1 MQGCAWPREPIVLL
15 DACALLQERMGGQSI
30 EARLKVRHRGRGQGG
45 QPSYV
50 DVRAVASWL
59 FVCPLFRHVCPGA
72 LGSSMTGCLVLQN
85 WWWMQLAQ
93 LARQEVQSLRV
104 VAQ

>member
-1 MQGCAWPREPIVLL
+1 
-15 DACALLQERMGGQSI
+15 
-30 EARLKVRHRGRGQGG
+30 
-45 QPSYV
+45 
-50 DVRAVASWL
+50 
-59 FVCPLFRHVCPGA
+59 
-72 LGSSMTGCLVLQN
+72 MTGCLVLQN